1 MGAIAGM
8 ARSYRCAPR
17 LKVQA
22 PTMVS
27 FNRNL
32 ELATQHIALR
42 GLGKTYAGHHGPVEA
57 LSAIDLS
64 VRRGEVFGI
73 IGRSGAGKSSL
84 IRTLNRLE
92 QPSVGQVL
100 IDGEDIGA
108 FDAQQL
114 VGLRRRVGMIFQHFN
129 LMSAKTV
136 AQNIALPLRVAGVP
150 KARIAER
157 VDELLQLVGLED
169 KRHAYP
175 AQLSGGQKQRV
186 GIARA
191 LVHQPEIL
199 LCDEATSALDPES
212 TQAILALLR
221 DINRRLGLTIVLI
234 THEMAVIRE
243 ICDRVVV
250 LERGRI
256 VEQGDVW
263 EVFGNPQHEVSRT
276 LLGSLQQHLPPDL
289 LARLEHPSD
298 NEVILDLHYTGV
310 REQEPDLLAIAQAL
324 GSRVSLLH
332 GGIERIQGRALGR
345 LLLSVAVPAAS
356 APQLLER
363 ARDVADR
370 LEVLTHA

>member
-1 MGAIAGM
+1 
-8 ARSYRCAPR
+8 
-17 LKVQA
+17 
-22 PTMVS
+22 MVS

-57 LSAIDLS
+57 LSDIELS

-92 QPSVGQVL
+92 QASVGQVL

-108 FDAQQL
+108 FDSQQL

-324 GSRVSLLH
+324 GSRISLLH

-345 LLLSVAVPAAS
+345 LLLSVAAPAAS